1 MSDCPEVL
9 VERIRLMARE
19 LPAAVARTVVNTLAR
34 LNVAPA
40 PADEAAILAKIS
52 PPHFRHSAAL
62 LFSVWRNT
70 APAVKPAAIALAL
83 EVAVAT
89 EESWK
94 LQQSL
99 ELVWTG
105 PDTQV
110 IPVRQTEQVLLE
122 AIDATT
128 RRLTV
133 VSYAVYQIPRVCAA
147 MCRAISRKVD
157 VSVILEAPDPDISGS
172 YNNLL
177 SIGPAVRG
185 GARFY
190 NWPSGSRPRDSKGKP
205 GILHVKCL
213 VSDSRRLFL
222 SSANMTEH
230 AFTRNMELGLLIT
243 GTDLPGQVERHFDHL
258 IVSQVLSPVVCT

>member
-9 VERIRLMARE
+9 IERIRIMARE
-19 LPAAVARTVVNTLAR
+19 LPATVTRAVASTLAR
-34 LNVAPA
+34 LNAAPA
-40 PADEAAILAKIS
+40 PAEEAAILARIS

-62 LFSVWRNT
+62 MFSVWRNA
-70 APAVKPAAIALAL
+70 APAVQPAAIALAL
-83 EVAVAT
+83 EVASAT
-89 EESWK
+89 QESWK
-94 LQQSL
+94 LEQSL

-147 MCRAISRKVD
+147 ICRAIARKAD
-157 VSVILEAPDPDISGS
+157 VRVILEAADPDPSGGG

-177 SIGPAVRG
+177 SIAPEVRD
-185 GARFY
+185 GAQFY
-190 NWPSGSRPRDSKGKP
+190 HWPSSSRPKDPKGKP

-222 SSANMTEH
+222 SSANLTEH
-230 AFTRNMELGLLIT
+230 AFTRNMELGILIT
-243 GTDLPGQVERHFDHL
+243 GTELPGQVERHFDEL
-258 IVSQVLSPVVCT
+258 IASRRLLRV